1 MVQMN
6 VSGEKNK
13 YWFIITGYR
22 FRIKIVTPLEN
33 NIPKPPTLVQQLID
47 SETLKWTFDVL
58 EKAD

>member
-1 MVQMN
+1 MLV
-6 VSGEKNK
+6 
-13 YWFIITGYR
+13 YRFGYR

-33 NIPKPPTLVQQLID
+33 NIPKPPTLIQQLTTID